1 MRLNLR
7 IFEFHANDCHTT
19 GFNRHTESLI
29 RSPVSDLPPGGV
41 KQGDVPDIATLTR
54 KNTVCTESN
63 LYFPIGSAVIQ
74 KHDVKHFIVLLQGA
88 QIIDLRLR
96 NVNGF
101 GRKTKRSGFIENFPG
116 SESVTFMRPYLRS
129 DESTREIDRPV
140 RAHHDFGDQIVY
152 DPPDLPPGMMG
163 EAARTII
170 HTIPIVGSN
179 ACRRIDKSVARPR
192 RSPGHVKQ

>member
-19 GFNRHTESLI
+19 GFNRHTESRFAPRFPI
-29 RSPVSDLPPGGV
+29 CRPEASN
-41 KQGDVPDIATLTR
+41 QGDVPDIATLTR
-54 KNTVCTESN
+54 KNTVARRAN

-116 SESVTFMRPYLRS
+116 SESVIIY
-129 DESTREIDRPV
+129 E
-140 RAHHDFGDQIVY
+140 A
-152 DPPDLPPGMMG
+152 LPS
-163 EAARTII
+163 E
-170 HTIPIVGSN
+170 
-179 ACRRIDKSVARPR
+179 
-192 RSPGHVKQ
+192 

>member
-41 KQGDVPDIATLTR
+41 KQGDAGYRNAYPEEY
-54 KNTVCTESN
+54 TVCTESN

-74 KHDVKHFIVLLQGA
+74 KHDVKTLYRSLQGA

-96 NVNGF
+96 
-101 GRKTKRSGFIENFPG
+101 KRQWLRAEDKAKRFLSKIFP
-116 SESVTFMRPYLRS
+116 
-129 DESTREIDRPV
+129 
-140 RAHHDFGDQIVY
+140 
-152 DPPDLPPGMMG
+152 
-163 EAARTII
+163 AAN
-170 HTIPIVGSN
+170 P
-179 ACRRIDKSVARPR
+179 
-192 RSPGHVKQ
+192 

>member
-101 GRKTKRSGFIENFPG
+101 GRKTKRSGFIEKFSRQRIRNIYEALP
-116 SESVTFMRPYLRS
+116 SS

-163 EAARTII
+163 EAARPLFI
-170 HTIPIVGSN
+170 
-179 ACRRIDKSVARPR
+179 RF
-192 RSPGHVKQ
+192 Q